1 MLERVSEQHVASAA
15 AATDAQALEQLR
27 QQIELHEKE
36 DSSRSILKTAL
47 GSVSSVFVKDDV
59 SLSHLKDFYRNQ
71 QQNLKEGKGVD
82 AQAIQALVKSDQ
94 EAVHLQNEI
103 LHYGS
108 GFLKTAGLFMRGRVG
123 LAGTVA
129 MYALDQIRPGD
140 SFKEQLADA
149 ALGTAKG
156 GLLKGAFHF
165 MGDKPVGIA
174 AKGVGLGVSSRVL
187 ELGLTRQTY
196 LDSKTGEFSLS
207 KGLTDTVHGTLNK
220 TALAADVVIFG
231 AAHGM
236 LRGGNRLVGGAI
248 DKSPLATT
256 MLTGTTF
263 GLSAGATGEILRQ
276 NAADEDFDLG
286 KIIKRGLIQAAVD
299 TVATAP
305 GGLQADPGARG
316 RINTYMRTGVDNMRA
331 QAEAVKTAFLNL
343 ADSIGLDGGLV
354 PAYAGVPSGIRVWV
368 PRPVRNEA
376 LTTRPVGYD
385 PRKDGIMNMIDG
397 ATGPRNE
404 SGANIDGIIGAP
416 ERTEPALRGT
426 PEKVAPAPHDTS
438 HHSAPAEARRGEKL
452 LLGDGQLAVS
462 SAVRVRTPQEKV
474 AFEQFQDLA
483 VAAAV
488 PGAEPSARQKLFQFL
503 KEHPELE
510 VPVRQYEGILFESLT
525 TGYKPGELAAE
536 QMAERKNIISM
547 IGEFYKPDRARIFV
561 DTQEQGEQ
569 FKQLLMLLGGLKMEG
584 AAATLA
590 RQAVFEFLGK
600 HPEVHEVVRRY
611 AASSNDPRVVT
622 VLDDYFGTRHLDA
635 LRELNAWR
643 LDPFKR
649 AAAPVALEPSEV
661 VKPAVEPQH
670 RIEEPLPADAT
681 AAKKMVADPAA
692 GQKESGQLPEA
703 LSAPAPEPSS
713 GSPLVALAKV
723 KPPGVTGAAGE
734 PAGKSEY
741 AAVAPKPE
749 RTDAASVPEP
759 GNPVAPAPTARQTVS
774 ASEIARGLAD
784 PSSAV
789 RHKTARILGD
799 HLAKLSDAE
808 FVAWKQVAG
817 EAILMGDLLK
827 RPDIA
832 ALPSPVLKRFLSKM
846 EVPASAEPPE
856 WAKEFVEKSRLAA
869 AEREQQS
876 GRPPRPPRLPRD
888 TMQDRLAMLQK
899 TMDAFKDFPEVA
911 AKLVALGAQDK
922 ATLDGILF
930 SLGNPRF
937 GEAYKALVRSVVPHL
952 ESVEPLKYLFQF
964 IKEGDADGAF
974 VALQH
979 ARPKPKVTA
988 EELERRVL
996 AEREQKA
1003 QKTLEEIELEIQAVK
1018 EQLNGEFDPVEVAAE
1033 AEAQYQALKKSLQ
1046 VDVKTEVQRLFEIEN
1061 KSVQDQWQIM
1071 QKLVHD
1077 IITGNVQA
1085 PRRDFGGRGR
1095 DGGDRRGRGPGRGD
1109 RQQ

>member
-36 DSSRSILKTAL
+36 DGSRSILKNAL

-59 SLSHLKDFYRNQ
+59 SLSDLKDFYRRQ
-71 QQNLKEGKGVD
+71 EQNLKDGKAVD
-82 AQAIQALVKSDQ
+82 SQAIQALVKSDR
-94 EAVHLQNEI
+94 EAVHLQSEI

-129 MYALDQIRPGD
+129 MYALDQVRPGD

-149 ALGTAKG
+149 ALGAAKG
-156 GLLKGAFHF
+156 GLMKGAFHF

-276 NAADEDFDLG
+276 NAAGEEFDLG
-286 KIIKRGLIQAAVD
+286 KIIKRGLIQGAID
-299 TVATAP
+299 TVAAAP

-316 RINTYMRTGVDNMRA
+316 RINNYMRTGVDNMRA
-331 QAEAVKTAFLNL
+331 QAEAVKSSFLNL
-343 ADSIGLDGGLV
+343 ADSISLDGGLV
-354 PAYAGVPSGIRVWV
+354 PAYAGVPSGIRVSA
-368 PRPVRNEA
+368 PRPIRNEA

-385 PRKDGIMNMIDG
+385 PRKDGIMNMMDG

-426 PEKVAPAPHDTS
+426 PEKVAPPPHDTT
-438 HHSAPAEARRGEKL
+438 HHNAPVEATPGEKL
-452 LLGDGQLAVS
+452 LLGDGQLGVS
-462 SAVRVRTPQEKV
+462 SAVRVRTPQEKA
-474 AFEQFQDLA
+474 AFEQFEDLA

-488 PGAEPSARQKLFQFL
+488 PGAEPAARQKLFQFL

-525 TGYKPGELAAE
+525 TGYKPGELTAE
-536 QMAERKNIISM
+536 QMAERKGLISM

-561 DTQEQGEQ
+561 DTPEQAEQ
-569 FKQLLMLLGGLKMEG
+569 FKQLLQLLGGVKMEG

-590 RQAVFEFLGK
+590 RQAIFEFLGK
-600 HPEVHEVVRRY
+600 HPQVHEVVRRY

-649 AAAPVALEPSEV
+649 AAAPVAPEPSEV
-661 VKPAVEPQH
+661 VKPAVE
-670 RIEEPLPADAT
+670 
-681 AAKKMVADPAA
+681 
-692 GQKESGQLPEA
+692 
-703 LSAPAPEPSS
+703 
-713 GSPLVALAKV
+713 
-723 KPPGVTGAAGE
+723 
-734 PAGKSEY
+734 
-741 AAVAPKPE
+741 
-749 RTDAASVPEP
+749 
-759 GNPVAPAPTARQTVS
+759 
-774 ASEIARGLAD
+774 
-784 PSSAV
+784 
-789 RHKTARILGD
+789 
-799 HLAKLSDAE
+799 
-808 FVAWKQVAG
+808 
-817 EAILMGDLLK
+817 
-827 RPDIA
+827 
-832 ALPSPVLKRFLSKM
+832 
-846 EVPASAEPPE
+846 
-856 WAKEFVEKSRLAA
+856 
-869 AEREQQS
+869 
-876 GRPPRPPRLPRD
+876 
-888 TMQDRLAMLQK
+888 
-899 TMDAFKDFPEVA
+899 
-911 AKLVALGAQDK
+911 
-922 ATLDGILF
+922 
-930 SLGNPRF
+930 
-937 GEAYKALVRSVVPHL
+937 
-952 ESVEPLKYLFQF
+952 
-964 IKEGDADGAF
+964 
-974 VALQH
+974 
-979 ARPKPKVTA
+979 
-988 EELERRVL
+988 
-996 AEREQKA
+996 
-1003 QKTLEEIELEIQAVK
+1003 
-1018 EQLNGEFDPVEVAAE
+1018 
-1033 AEAQYQALKKSLQ
+1033 
-1046 VDVKTEVQRLFEIEN
+1046 
-1061 KSVQDQWQIM
+1061 
-1071 QKLVHD
+1071 
-1077 IITGNVQA
+1077 
-1085 PRRDFGGRGR
+1085 
-1095 DGGDRRGRGPGRGD
+1095 
-1109 RQQ
+1109 